1 MAMNKKGQ
9 VALEILVVISV
20 IIIGMVLFG
29 MFYLNQHSNQYSM
42 SKSDSVLGAAQSVIN
57 YSDVTYPTRI
67 VCGNF
72 ICESEEETC
81 ENCPSDCCTENC
93 GNGNI
98 DSGEECDSLNF
109 GVQTCSSLIP
119 GSSGNLSCNLDCTIN
134 TSGCVA
140 LPVCGN
146 GIIEGAEQCDGE
158 DLNSESCSSLNFDY
172 GALSCNESCLF
183 DTTQCEFWPASE
195 CLKFESGGWRPYNTT
210 DPNWFT
216 RGNMATWPDP
226 SALWLC
232 PSSDCHYIQDY
243 YFLYNSFVL
252 SETTNVIIS
261 ALGDDETKV
270 WLWPDHDISNEIV
283 IIPKYVWIN
292 GWASDSR
299 ELLAG
304 EYSIVQLIY
313 DTNQSATGAILSVE
327 NSNTNE
333 IILNTNLTSGWRYYS
348 TMTQLEEERFSSNN
362 GCSRVYSNQMCG
374 NHIIEGS
381 EQCDGE
387 DMGEFSGKTCTDVNS
402 SWLIGDL
409 SCNSNYCQIDTSNCK
424 KAIELILTPESGSIR
439 RNRNFNTVL
448 SVDGED
454 GRAFNLVASIKLK
467 NAFTGNYEPT
477 NNCKYILTGVY
488 SSTFDLGNNSIPITN
503 KTYSF
508 NCKSSGDY
516 MITFKGT
523 LVDGTSSE
531 DSSLWKITN

>member
-1 MAMNKKGQ
+1 
-9 VALEILVVISV
+9 
-20 IIIGMVLFG
+20 
-29 MFYLNQHSNQYSM
+29 
-42 SKSDSVLGAAQSVIN
+42 
-57 YSDVTYPTRI
+57 
-67 VCGNF
+67 
-72 ICESEEETC
+72 
-81 ENCPSDCCTENC
+81 
-93 GNGNI
+93 
-98 DSGEECDSLNF
+98 
-109 GVQTCSSLIP
+109 
-119 GSSGNLSCNLDCTIN
+119 
-134 TSGCVA
+134 
-140 LPVCGN
+140 
-146 GIIEGAEQCDGE
+146 
-158 DLNSESCSSLNFDY
+158 
-172 GALSCNESCLF
+172 
-183 DTTQCEFWPASE
+183 
-195 CLKFESGGWRPYNTT
+195 
-210 DPNWFT
+210 
-216 RGNMATWPDP
+216 
-226 SALWLC
+226 
-232 PSSDCHYIQDY
+232 
-243 YFLYNSFVL
+243 LYNSFVL

-387 DMGEFSGKTCTDVNS
+387 DLGEFSGKTCTDVNS